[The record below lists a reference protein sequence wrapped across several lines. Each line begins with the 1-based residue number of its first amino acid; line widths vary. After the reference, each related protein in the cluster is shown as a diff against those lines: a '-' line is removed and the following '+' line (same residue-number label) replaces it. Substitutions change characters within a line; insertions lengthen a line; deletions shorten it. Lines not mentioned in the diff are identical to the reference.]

1 MIGRVVER
9 RGDDVNSTSSHER
22 PGDESSDDLALR
34 TCQRDGEAVGDRTRR
49 RRLREE
55 GGGDREDV
63 ESAVEG
69 NSSSRSSGRL
79 TQSDVGDGSGAGE
92 DNEADVLAAAE
103 SRDGVDDVASAGDF
117 QNVRAHGGL
126 RIPGYDD
133 GRFGLVLGA
142 GRAASGPPDDFNR
155 GAVASGGV
163 VGVRNER
170 LGCGAA
176 TGAASVFFLG
186 SLRLTFA
193 DGSNLKGVGE
203 VVVVVV
209 LLLLLLL
216 LLVGVGM
223 WVGWVLVVKLR
234 EHVLG
239 LALGVTS
246 SIFTF
251 HLLVSLFINIVF
263 FFVCLSSGE
272 FDWWGICVA
281 VN

>member
-9 RGDDVNSTSSHER
+9 RGDDVNSTGSHER
-22 PGDESSDDLALR
+22 PGDEPSDDLALR

-55 GGGDREDV
+55 GGRDREDV

-92 DNEADVLAAAE
+92 DDEADVLAAAE

-126 RIPGYDD
+126 RVPGYDD
-133 GRFGLVLGA
+133 GWFGLVLGA

-216 LLVGVGM
+216 LLVVGVGM

-263 FFVCLSSGE
+263 FFFV
-272 FDWWGICVA
+272 
-281 VN
+281 